1 MAQFDTEY
9 QRLEASYS
17 DSPPGEEDLLV
28 HVPEGSKCEFS
39 SWGMG
44 ENWWRSNEGARGS
57 DISVPVPTAPWHHI
71 ENLDLFFSRISFA
84 SLCWS
89 CGTFS
94 PSLSQAPDGKLG
106 WV

>member
-28 HVPEGSKCEFS
+28 HVPEGSKS
-39 SWGMG
+39 
-44 ENWWRSNEGARGS
+44 
-57 DISVPVPTAPWHHI
+57 PWHHI
-71 ENLDLFFSRISFA
+71 ENLDLFFSRISFVP
-84 SLCWS
+84 LCWS

-94 PSLSQAPDGKLG
+94 PSLSQALMTLG
-106 WV
+106 EICLQSM